1 VKEQFVKSRFNVYYF
16 FAGSFVPAWL
26 MSRQEVGAG
35 AKLTYSMLAQQAN
48 SSGFTQLNFGMQAV
62 ALGEDEGQLA
72 RHLTELEEVG
82 LIHVSRG
89 NVHTED
95 IRVFFPLHI
104 WMGGLVQQP
113 EVTATQAA
121 TPEAAAPARQPLKGG
136 ASAQTPLLQ
145 LHPASA
151 DAAPGAR
158 EGRGRRR
165 RRRQPPQPLSKHPFD
180 VCLRYV
186 TYQKEV
192 LGHDNI
198 WNVMGLARHIHLSG
212 EQDEEID
219 AWLAEQS
226 SSAA

>member
-1 VKEQFVKSRFNVYYF
+1 MKSRFNVYYF

-26 MSRQEVGAG
+26 LSRQEVGAG

-48 SSGFTQLNFGMQAV
+48 SSGFTQLNFRMQAV
-62 ALGEDEGQLA
+62 ALGEDGGQLA
-72 RHLTELEEVG
+72 QHLTELEEVG

-104 WMGGLVQQP
+104 WMGGLEQQS
-113 EVTATQAA
+113 EVTAAQAA
-121 TPEAAAPARQPLKGG
+121 TPEAAAPTRQPRKGG
-136 ASAQTPLLQ
+136 ASAQTTLLP

-165 RRRQPPQPLSKHPFD
+165 RRRQPPQPQSKHPFE
-180 VCLRYV
+180 VCLRFV

>member
-1 VKEQFVKSRFNVYYF
+1 VKSRFNVYYF

-26 MSRQEVGAG
+26 MSRQEISSG
-35 AKLTYSMLAQQAN
+35 AKLTYALLAQQAN
-48 SSGFTQLNFGMQAV
+48 SSGFTQLNFGMQAA
-62 ALGEDEGQLA
+62 ALGDDEGQLA

-89 NVHTED
+89 NVQTED

-104 WMGGLVQQP
+104 WMGGLAQP
-113 EVTATQAA
+113 EVAATQAA
-121 TPEAAAPARQPLKGG
+121 THEAAAPARQPPKGG
-136 ASAQTPLLQ
+136 ASAQTTLLP
-145 LHPASA
+145 LHPVAGA
-151 DAAPGAR
+151 DGAPGGR

-165 RRRQPPQPLSKHPFD
+165 RRRQPPQPQSNHAFD
-180 VCLRYV
+180 VCLRFV

-198 WNVMGLARHIHLSG
+198 WNVTGLARHIHLSG

-219 AWLAEQS
+219 TWLAEQS

>member
-1 VKEQFVKSRFNVYYF
+1 
-16 FAGSFVPAWL
+16 
-26 MSRQEVGAG
+26 
-35 AKLTYSMLAQQAN
+35 
-48 SSGFTQLNFGMQAV
+48 MQAV
-62 ALGEDEGQLA
+62 ALGQDEGQLA

-89 NVHTED
+89 NVQTED

-104 WMGGLVQQP
+104 WMGGLAQQS
-113 EVTATQAA
+113 EGAATQPA
-121 TPEAAAPARQPLKGG
+121 TPEAAAPAQQPPKGG
-136 ASAQTPLLQ
+136 ASAQTPLLP
-145 LHPASA
+145 LHPAGA
-151 DAAPGAR
+151 AAAPGGR

-165 RRRQPPQPLSKHPFD
+165 RRRQPPQPQSNHALD
-180 VCLRYV
+180 MCLRYV